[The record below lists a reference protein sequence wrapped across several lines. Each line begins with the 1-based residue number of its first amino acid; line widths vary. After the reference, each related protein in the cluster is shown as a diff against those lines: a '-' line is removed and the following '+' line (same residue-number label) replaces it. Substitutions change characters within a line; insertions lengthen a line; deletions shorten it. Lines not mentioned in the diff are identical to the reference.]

1 MSQAHGDGGNRRNG
15 HSEQKA
21 NLANKSLSTAP
32 SIPGQKHTVQ
42 SSGGW
47 RARPIGRSEEDRAAG
62 PGGMACNV
70 NYLEPGGLA
79 PGQAGDL
86 REGDLVSK

>member
-1 MSQAHGDGGNRRNG
+1 MVATEETATVNRK
-15 HSEQKA
+15 QTWPTKA
-21 NLANKSLSTAP
+21 SARHQ

-62 PGGMACNV
+62 PGGMTCNV
-70 NYLEPGGLA
+70 NYLEAETGGLA